1 MAFRLVLITP
11 PEAAT
16 PRELE
21 LATSLF
27 KRGLCTLHLR
37 KPSCD
42 REQVAQYL
50 AALPPDARRRTV
62 LHQHHDLA
70 KQSSIG
76 GIHYREAERP
86 PGVIKA
92 PPGLSGGLGEE
103 GQAGTSKIAA
113 GMPSPCASATAA
125 AVSTSFHTLP
135 DLACAAA
142 RWTTASCPPS
152 THPSPSQAMG
162 RRRSQTQAS
171 WQVAWRQPVPCAG
184 ARRGDTRQV
193 WRAGGA
199 GVCGGG
205 AAGSGVGSGGPAG
218 SLGGGGGRS
227 RAAGMTKSL
236 LA

>member
-1 MAFRLVLITP
+1 M
-11 PEAAT
+11 
-16 PRELE
+16 
-21 LATSLF
+21 
-27 KRGLCTLHLR
+27 
-37 KPSCD
+37 
-42 REQVAQYL
+42 AQYL

-135 DLACAAA
+135 DLGVCRGEVDYCFLSPIYASISKPGYGEAAFPDPGELAGGLAGSRYPVLALGGVTRDKFGELAELGFAGAALLGAVWAAEDPLAAWEAAVAEAA
-142 RWTTASCPPS
+142 R
-152 THPSPSQAMG
+152 
-162 RRRSQTQAS
+162 
-171 WQVAWRQPVPCAG
+171 
-184 ARRGDTRQV
+184 
-193 WRAGGA
+193 
-199 GVCGGG
+199 
-205 AAGSGVGSGGPAG
+205 
-218 SLGGGGGRS
+218 LG
-227 RAAGMTKSL
+227 
-236 LA
+236 

>member
-92 PPGLSGGLGEE
+92 PPGLS
-103 GQAGTSKIAA
+103 
-113 GMPSPCASATAA
+113 
-125 AVSTSFHTLP
+125 VSTSFHTLP
-135 DLACAAA
+135 DLGVCRGEVDYCFLSPIYASISKPGYGEAAFPDPGELAGGLAGSRYPVLALGGVTRDKFGELAELGFAGAALLGAVWAAEDPLAAWEAAVAEAA
-142 RWTTASCPPS
+142 R
-152 THPSPSQAMG
+152 
-162 RRRSQTQAS
+162 
-171 WQVAWRQPVPCAG
+171 
-184 ARRGDTRQV
+184 
-193 WRAGGA
+193 
-199 GVCGGG
+199 
-205 AAGSGVGSGGPAG
+205 
-218 SLGGGGGRS
+218 LG
-227 RAAGMTKSL
+227 
-236 LA
+236 